1 MDNHNNADIA
11 SSNSEVLSSSTAV
24 SPIHMRKRAM
34 TIDTPQTSLDSYDA
48 AVEGAIKACNGD
60 LRGALKALIIAN
72 EFLERDLQRNNG
84 SENGC
89 RIN

>member
-1 MDNHNNADIA
+1 
-11 SSNSEVLSSSTAV
+11 
-24 SPIHMRKRAM
+24 M
-34 TIDTPQTSLDSYDA
+34 TIHAPQTSLDSYDA
-48 AVEGAIKACNGD
+48 AVEDAIKACNGD

-72 EFLERDLQRNNG
+72 EFLERNLQKNNG

>member
-24 SPIHMRKRAM
+24 SPVHMRKRAM
-34 TIDTPQTSLDSYDA
+34 TIHAVQTSLDSYDA
-48 AVEGAIKACNGD
+48 AVEDAIKACNGD

-72 EFLERDLQRNNG
+72 EFLERDLQKNNG